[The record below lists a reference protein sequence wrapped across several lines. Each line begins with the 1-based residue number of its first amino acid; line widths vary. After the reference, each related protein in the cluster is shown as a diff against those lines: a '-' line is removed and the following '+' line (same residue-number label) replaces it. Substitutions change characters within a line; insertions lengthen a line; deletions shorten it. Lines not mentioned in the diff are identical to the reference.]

1 MRGRRTCSPL
11 GCTALAVWPERASLC
26 KCSPD
31 RWTSSL
37 TNPVHQSDQQTTKA
51 LLKAGV
57 VGSGGVEPPSSSVSD
72 PTSLYPPVRR
82 MVRDR
87 EGSMESRA
95 LLLDITQTAAEVSR
109 LIYQARDLNLPV
121 EPGVRDRRNAPVR
134 WAVLLQEVLP

>member
-1 MRGRRTCSPL
+1 M
-11 GCTALAVWPERASLC
+11 AVSPERASLC
-26 KCSPD
+26 NWSPD

-121 EPGVRDRRNAPVR
+121 EPGVRDRRNALVR
-134 WAVLLQEVLP
+134 WAVLLAEVLP